1 MAKSKKPV
9 PFVDF
14 SVTVGALKRPG
25 CHSVLV
31 KGVKKGRTEKNVID
45 EVSYIITK
53 VLDAGIDHIIVNRS
67 EDKDINC
74 MFLYIVNNDKRVVDI
89 LDDLI
94 TEIGTANQKRYKE
107 TGEAFQG
114 NIP

>member
-1 MAKSKKPV
+1 MSESKKPA

-14 SVTVGALKRPG
+14 PAMIEVLKRPG
-25 CHSVLV
+25 CHSIIV
-31 KGVKKGRTEKNVID
+31 KGVRKGRTEKNVID